1 MNVLKYTNNKMHS
14 QLQIM
19 ILLHPPPPPLSPEKI
34 IKFTKLQIVLIIAFD
49 FVYAV

>member
-19 ILLHPPPPPLSPEKI
+19 ILFHPPPPGEKNKI
-34 IKFTKLQIVLIIAFD
+34 DKIAN
-49 FVYAV
+49 YIYYCI

>member
-19 ILLHPPPPPLSPEKI
+19 ILLHPPPPLSPEKI
-34 IKFTKLQIVLIIAFD
+34 IKFTKLQIIFIIAFD

>member
-19 ILLHPPPPPLSPEKI
+19 ILLHPPPRPSTPGENNEIYKI
-34 IKFTKLQIVLIIAFD
+34 ANYIYYCI
-49 FVYAV
+49 

>member
-19 ILLHPPPPPLSPEKI
+19 ILLHPPPSTPGENIKI
-34 IKFTKLQIVLIIAFD
+34 YKIAN
-49 FVYAV
+49 YIYYCI

>member
-19 ILLHPPPPPLSPEKI
+19 ILLHPYPSSIPGENNKI
-34 IKFTKLQIVLIIAFD
+34 YKIANCI
-49 FVYAV
+49 YYCI

>member
-19 ILLHPPPPPLSPEKI
+19 ILHPPPPLPPEKI
-34 IKFTKLQIVLIIAFD
+34 IKFTKLQIVFIIAFD

>member
-19 ILLHPPPPPLSPEKI
+19 ILLHPPPPLPPEKI
-34 IKFTKLQIVLIIAFD
+34 IKFTKLQIVFIIAFD
-49 FVYAV
+49 FVYPV

>member
-19 ILLHPPPPPLSPEKI
+19 ILIHPPSPTPGENIKI
-34 IKFTKLQIVLIIAFD
+34 YKIAN
-49 FVYAV
+49 YIYYCI

>member
-19 ILLHPPPPPLSPEKI
+19 ILHPPPLPPEKI
-34 IKFTKLQIVLIIAFD
+34 IKFTKLQIVFIIAFD

>member
-1 MNVLKYTNNKMHS
+1 MNVLKYTNNKMHF

-19 ILLHPPPPPLSPEKI
+19 ILLHPPPPLYPRRK
-34 IKFTKLQIVLIIAFD
+34 KLQIVFIIAFD

>member
-19 ILLHPPPPPLSPEKI
+19 ILLHPPPPTPGEKNEI
-34 IKFTKLQIVLIIAFD
+34 YKIANCI
-49 FVYAV
+49 YYCI